1 MSYKLIDSEKF
12 HGMQATVETVRFD
25 DGMTV
30 KRLVSYDS
38 VVCDVDVDKGTV
50 FFYPRYQY
58 SPTTIRQVTRFLNE
72 YVPLAE
78 RWTVRRAT
86 RFLNEYVPLAERW
99 NIALVRE
106 LQKNADTDGFVVFR
120 EYAAFFLP
128 HVLGTTR
135 SW

>member
-1 MSYKLIDSEKF
+1 MSYKLINSKKF
-12 HGMQATVETVRFD
+12 HSMNATVETVRFD

-72 YVPLAE
+72 H
-78 RWTVRRAT
+78 
-86 RFLNEYVPLAERW
+86 VPLAERW

-128 HVLGTTR
+128 HVLGTTHR
-135 SW
+135 W

>member
-1 MSYKLIDSEKF
+1 MSYKLIDSKKF

-78 RWTVRRAT
+78 RW
-86 RFLNEYVPLAERW
+86 
-99 NIALVRE
+99 NIALVRK
-106 LQKNADTDGFVVFR
+106 LQKRADTDGFVEFG

-128 HVLGTTR
+128 HVIGTTR

>member
-1 MSYKLIDSEKF
+1 MTTKQEKMSYKLIDSKKF
-12 HGMQATVETVRFD
+12 HSMQATVETVRFD
-25 DGMTV
+25 DGMAV

-72 YVPLAE
+72 YMQLAK
-78 RWTVRRAT
+78 
-86 RFLNEYVPLAERW
+86 RW

-128 HVLGTTR
+128 HVIGTTR